1 MNPRP
6 TTGQRLRRAAVLL
19 LLLAAVLG
27 LGYWLYKLVS
37 DPAEKPRKRAVQE
50 ITLHKPPPPPPP
62 PKTPPPPPPPRMDQ
76 EKIDVPKPDAQP
88 DKPAEAPPPGP
99 DLAVDAAGSGSGDSF
114 GLVGKPGGTDLLA
127 TGIGG
132 GGSGGAGDKFAWYSA
147 LVKERIQDAVEEAAR
162 RDKKLRAAGNIQRTV
177 NVWIGPGGTVTR
189 VELVGPGERPELD
202 QALRDAL
209 RNVAAVREAAPG
221 DMPQP
226 IRLRITTR
234 S

>member
-6 TTGQRLRRAAVLL
+6 NTRQRLTRAAVWL
-19 LLLAAVLG
+19 LLLAAVG
-27 LGYWLYKLVS
+27 AVGYWLYQLVS

-50 ITLHKPPPPPPP
+50 IALLKPPPPPPP
-62 PKTPPPPPPPRMDQ
+62 PKTPPPPPPPKMEQ
-76 EKIDVPKPDAQP
+76 ERIDVPKPDAQP

-99 DLAVDAAGSGSGDSF
+99 DLAVDAAGSGSGDGF

-127 TGIGG
+127 TGGG
-132 GGSGGAGDKFAWYSA
+132 GGGDKFAWYSA
-147 LVKERIQDAVEEAAR
+147 LVKERIQDAVQEAAR
-162 RDKKLRAAGNIQRTV
+162 RDKKLRSAGNIQRTV
-177 NVWIGPGGTVTR
+177 HVWIGPGGAVTR
-189 VELVGPGERPELD
+189 VELAESSERPELD

-209 RNVAAVREAAPG
+209 RNVAAVREGAPS